1 MTPVGNDGI
10 QSLLAQMREIRSRSS
25 LPALEGVGAINRP
38 DAAAKAPAFA
48 ERLGEALKTVNNKQ
62 MTAASMAQE
71 FELGRGDLASTMV
84 AMQKSQVA
92 FRATVE
98 VRNRVV
104 QAYQDVMNMPL

>member
-1 MTPVGNDGI
+1 MNPIGTDNI
-10 QSLLAQMREIRSRSS
+10 QQLLSEMRALRSRSS
-25 LPALEGVGAINRP
+25 LPAVP
-38 DAAAKAPAFA
+38 APAVAGAPTAQGPSFA
-48 ERLGEALKTVNNKQ
+48 ERMGEALGAVSATQ
-62 MTAASMAQE
+62 MNAQQMARE

-104 QAYQDVMNMPL
+104 QAYQDIMNMPL

>member
-10 QSLLAQMREIRSRSS
+10 QSLLAQMREIRSRSA
-25 LPALEGVGAINRP
+25 LPNLQAASAPAGPQGV
-38 DAAAKAPAFA
+38 KESAFA
-48 ERLGEALKTVNNKQ
+48 ERLGEALKGVNDKQ
-62 MTAASMAQE
+62 MTA
-71 FELGRGDLASTMV
+71 ASTMV

-104 QAYQDVMNMPL
+104 QAYQDVMNMPI

>member
-1 MTPVGNDGI
+1 MTPVGNDSI
-10 QSLLAQMREIRSRSS
+10 QSLLAQMREIRNRSS
-25 LPALEGVGAINRP
+25 LPNLPATGAAP
-38 DAAAKAPAFA
+38 DKVDAPRFA
-48 ERLGEALKTVNNKQ
+48 DRLGEAIKGVNDKQ
-62 MTAASMAQE
+62 MTAAQMASE

-104 QAYQDVMNMPL
+104 QAYQDIMNMPL

>member
-10 QSLLAQMREIRSRSS
+10 QSLLAQMREIRNRSS
-25 LPALEGVGAINRP
+25 LPNVPAAGA
-38 DAAAKAPAFA
+38 APTQADGPRFA
-48 ERLGEALKTVNNKQ
+48 DRLSDALKGVNDKQ
-62 MTAASMAQE
+62 MTAANMAKE

-104 QAYQDVMNMPL
+104 QAYQDIMNMPL

>member
-10 QSLLAQMREIRSRSS
+10 QSLLAQMREIRSRSA
-25 LPALEGVGAINRP
+25 LPNLQAPSAPAGPQGV
-38 DAAAKAPAFA
+38 KESAFA
-48 ERLGEALKTVNNKQ
+48 ERLGEALKGVNDKQ

-84 AMQKSQVA
+84 AMQKAQVA

-104 QAYQDVMNMPL
+104 QAYQDVMNMPI

>member
-1 MTPVGNDGI
+1 
-10 QSLLAQMREIRSRSS
+10 MREIRSRSA
-25 LPALEGVGAINRP
+25 LPNLDAGNAIGGGKDVKP
-38 DAAAKAPAFA
+38 SAFA
-48 ERLGEALKTVNNKQ
+48 ERLGDAIKGVNDKQ